1 MTKKAAAALDSQ
13 TAAPPPDTPY
23 PGESEH
29 PTPEEARQMF
39 KENDRLTIVM
49 TTEGEM
55 QRP

>member
-1 MTKKAAAALDSQ
+1 MTKKAAAPAETEHTVEPML
-13 TAAPPPDTPY
+13 DTP
-23 PGESEH
+23 

-39 KENDRLTIVM
+39 KENDRLTMVM